1 MEHMSRAVE
10 GALQKMN
17 SEQLEGALFLL
28 FTLHDSLAGIWARPG
43 RRLDELAIAEVFDK
57 LSEICSSLRTTT
69 RRYKTGE
76 WMNGA
81 LEIIEE
87 LRQHLRMLD
96 ESRYNRQALVD
107 RLRDLID
114 AADNCVDCLGV

>member
-1 MEHMSRAVE
+1 MEHMSRAIESV
-10 GALQKMN
+10 LQKMN
-17 SEQLEGALFLL
+17 NEQLEGALFLL
-28 FTLHDSLAGIWARPG
+28 FTLHDSLAGVWARPG
-43 RRLDELAIAEVFDK
+43 RHLDELAIAEVFDK

-69 RRYKTGE
+69 KRYKSGE

-87 LRQHLRMLD
+87 LRQHLRMID
-96 ESRYNRQALVD
+96 KNRYDRQALVD

-114 AADNCVDCLGV
+114 VTDNCVDCLGV